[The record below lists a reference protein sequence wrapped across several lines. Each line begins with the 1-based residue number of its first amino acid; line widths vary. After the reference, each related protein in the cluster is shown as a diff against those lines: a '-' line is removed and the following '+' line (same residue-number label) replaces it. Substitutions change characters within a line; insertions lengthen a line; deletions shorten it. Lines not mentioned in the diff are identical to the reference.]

1 MATIKEIADWLV
13 NDPDAGKHFER
24 IRSYQS
30 PQVQAQMDW
39 ILKSYDYVATG
50 GGRELPFQERLTK
63 KEVCDEYG
71 LDEQK
76 AETVFQKLVDARLT
90 VELQNRMGTDDMN
103 LPVPE
108 PTLRDAVAAAVEVH
122 SSPEQE

>member
-24 IRSYQS
+24 VRSYQT

-50 GGRELPFQERLTK
+50 GGREMPFQERLTK

-71 LDEQK
+71 LDEGH
-76 AETVFQKLVDARLT
+76 AEKVFQKLVDARLT
-90 VELQNRMGTDDMN
+90 VELQNRMGTDAD
-103 LPVPE
+103 LSVPE
-108 PTLRDAVAAAVEVH
+108 PTLRDAVAAAVDIH
-122 SSPEQE
+122 SQGDES